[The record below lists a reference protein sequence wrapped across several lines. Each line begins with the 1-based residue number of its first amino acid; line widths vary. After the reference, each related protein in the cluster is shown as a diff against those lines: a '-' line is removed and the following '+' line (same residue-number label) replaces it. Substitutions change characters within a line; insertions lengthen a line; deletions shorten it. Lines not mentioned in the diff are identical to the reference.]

1 MIKREIYLK
10 QLRSFKEKQL
20 IKVITGIRRCGKST
34 LLEQFTDELKQSGVD
49 ENRIIFINFEDL
61 RYESLLDYR
70 KLYEYIDERLEGS
83 DRTYI
88 FLDEIQKVRDF
99 QKAVDSLYIKKNTD
113 IYITG
118 SNSDLLSSELSTLL
132 TGRYVEI
139 KMFPLSFKEYCGYFN
154 NKDKRECFRRYL
166 ETGAMPYV
174 INFDEEESINI
185 YLEGICNT
193 ILNNDVLKRY
203 PQTDIVLLESILR
216 FLAQNTGNFVSSNKI
231 ADTLTSYGRKT
242 TYNTVEKY
250 IRYLKEAFF
259 IYECKRFDLKG
270 KQLLKSLSKYYFID
284 NGIRNMMLSSKGT
297 DIGHVLENVVYLE
310 LLRRYD
316 NVNVGK
322 YEAKEVDFIVK
333 GKNGYEYYQVAA
345 TLLDDKVKKREI
357 EALKLI
363 KDNYPKIILTFD
375 DIGLGDEEGI
385 KIKNIIDFLLE

>member
-1 MIKREIYLK
+1 MIKRETYLK
-10 QLRSFKEKQL
+10 QLKTFKDKQL

-49 ENRIIFINFEDL
+49 ENHIIFINFEDL

-139 KMFPLSFKEYCGYFN
+139 KMLPLSFKEYCGYFN

-216 FLAQNTGNFVSSNKI
+216 FLAQNTGKFVSSNKI

-270 KQLLKSLSKYYFID
+270 KQFLKSLSKYYFID
-284 NGIRNMMLSSKGT
+284 NGIRNMMLSSKST

-310 LLRRYD
+310 LMRRYD

-322 YEAKEVDFIVK
+322 YKAKEVDFIIK

-345 TLLDDKVKKREI
+345 TLLDNKVKKREI